1 MRARYLIRDMANGD
15 VAAWERAEAKLS
27 QSDIQAKNRQD
38 LSDAMSTLLDPRRPD
53 SVERTPVDHR
63 RYAITVHA
71 SQDWGDEPAA
81 LDTDYTYECRTDAV
95 IDAFR
100 EMWRQ
105 YCLGSPRNHIGAYV
119 TSNDADRTDNGD
131 PSVEILLALPGVKT
145 S

>member
-15 VAAWERAEAKLS
+15 ITAWERAEVKLS

-38 LSDAMSTLLDPRRPD
+38 LNDAMSTLLDPRRPD

-71 SQDWGDEPAA
+71 AQDWGDEPPVI
-81 LDTDYTYECRTDAV
+81 DTDYVYESQTDAV
-95 IDAFR
+95 IEAFR

-119 TSNDADRTDNGD
+119 TSDDADQTDSGD
-131 PSVEILLALPGVKT
+131 PSVEMLLALPGVRT